1 MKRMAANNH
10 HKPNRIWQV
19 LISLAAGGTLVC
31 LLAAAGYTALF
42 AYANT
47 LPTATPAL
55 HPISSGIPVSGQIH
69 KTPALIALLNYT
81 ASPTPFQPV
90 PNTPTPTVTPSPTA
104 TATLTPSATPTET
117 ATPVPS
123 DTSPPPTEAPSD
135 GLPAEAYVGG
145 IVGYPQSLALSCE
158 SRSAV
163 DWARYYG
170 VEIGEMDFQ
179 YALPVTDNP
188 NTGFVGDPRQE
199 RGMIPPYSY
208 GVHAAP
214 VAELLRAYGV
224 NAYSY
229 TGYSWDDVRRQ
240 IANGQPVI
248 AWVIGNVWTGY
259 GSRSYT
265 ASDGETLT
273 VAAYEHTVIVTGY
286 GPNTVNVVDNNLYYS
301 VNIDRFLSSWSVL
314 GNMVVIQE

>member
-1 MKRMAANNH
+1 MAANTT
-10 HKPNRIWQV
+10 HKPNRFWKA
-19 LISLAAGGTLVC
+19 LLGLAAGGTLVC
-31 LLAAAGYTALF
+31 LMAAAGFTVLF

-47 LPTATPAL
+47 NPTATSAPRIA
-55 HPISSGIPVSGQIH
+55 SSGIPVSGLAQ
-69 KTPALIALLNYT
+69 KTPALIALLSYT

-90 PNTPTPTVTPSPTA
+90 PNTPTPTVTPSPSA
-104 TATLTPSATPTET
+104 TATQTPTATPTET
-117 ATPVPS
+117 ATPIPS
-123 DTSPPPTEAPSD
+123 DTAPPPTEAPSD
-135 GLPAEAYVGG
+135 SLPSEASVGG
-145 IVGYPQSLALSCE
+145 IVGYPQSLPLSCE

-170 VEIGEMDFQ
+170 VEIGELDFQ

-229 TGYSWDDVRRQ
+229 TGYSWDDLRRQ

-248 AWVIGNVWTGY
+248 VWVIGNVWTGY
-259 GSRSYT
+259 GGRSYT

-273 VAAYEHTVIVTGY
+273 VAANEHTVIVTGY
-286 GPNTVNVVDNNLYYS
+286 GPNTVSVVDNHLYYS
-301 VNIDRFLSSWSVL
+301 VTIDRFLGSWSVL
-314 GNMVVIQE
+314 GNMAVIKE